1 METDLAELFD
11 ELKKLIKTSEQLS
24 ADIAAFAQKAQ
35 TFEKK
40 WNKHPKEPPL
50 RLGDWVGQGED
61 QTKQLIYLVRKVGL
75 AKAHKICRENAI
87 YGIKKEGLLFVDVT
101 AGKKDDRVRAAM
113 EKGKAYYIYINLSRE
128 AKQAFLDK
136 LAQYL

>member
-1 METDLAELFD
+1 METDLADLFD

-35 TFEKK
+35 AFEKK
-40 WNKHPKEPPL
+40 WNKHPKDPPL
-50 RLGDWVGQGED
+50 RLGDWVGRGDD
-61 QTKQLIYLVRKVGL
+61 QTEQLIYLVRKVGL

-87 YGIKKEGLLFVDVT
+87 YGIKKDGLLFVDVT
-101 AGKKDDRVRAAM
+101 AGKKDKRVRAAM
-113 EKGKAYYIYINLSRE
+113 EKGKTYYIYINLDYKT
-128 AKQAFLDK
+128 KQALLNK